1 MMEKTLDPELVE
13 VELEIPILDISHLI
27 TEDDT
32 PVDTIYSEKQQR
44 LLTEPLHTS
53 WEGPPGED
61 RNFVALANV
70 GVFDNIAR
78 QAIVPDAMVSLHVHL
93 PEELWEKRH
102 RSYFIWE
109 YGKPPD
115 VVIEI
120 VSNRKGDELGQKQ
133 RRYARM
139 GVAYYVVYDPQQQLS
154 KQTLHIFERQR
165 TAYVPLDEAWFPELG
180 LGLTLWE
187 GVYEDLPGVWLRW
200 CDAKGAVI
208 LTGAEL
214 AAQERQRAD
223 QAQQRAEQESKKA
236 EQERQRAERLAA
248 QLRALGVD
256 PEA

>member
-1 MMEKTLDPELVE
+1 MIEKTHDPELVE
-13 VELEIPILDISHLI
+13 AELEIPILDISHLI

-32 PVDTIYSEKQQR
+32 PVDNIYSEKQQR

-61 RNFVALANV
+61 RDFVALANV

-93 PEELWEKRH
+93 PEELWEKNH

-120 VSNRKGDELGQKQ
+120 VSNRKGEELGQKQ

-139 GVAYYVVYDPQQQLS
+139 AVTYYVVHDPQQLLS
-154 KQTLHIFERQR
+154 NQTLHIFERQR
-165 TAYVPLDEAWFPELG
+165 SAYVPLDEAWFPEIG
-180 LGLTLWE
+180 LGLTLWRGE
-187 GVYEDLPGVWLRW
+187 YENLPGVWLRW
-200 CDAKGAVI
+200 CDEQGRVI
-208 LTGAEL
+208 PTGAEL
-214 AAQERQRAD
+214 AEEERQ
-223 QAQQRAEQESKKA
+223 KA
-236 EQERQRAERLAA
+236 EQERQRAEREKQRAERLVA